1 MSDVLIYADTMRSPE
16 MRHEVPVA
24 IPDPFLYIE
33 RDGRRLVLVS
43 ALELERV
50 TAAGLEAIS
59 PERYGIDDLLRDG
72 MRMPDAMLEVQL
84 RAVHELGLT
93 SAVVP
98 PSFPLELA
106 DHLRA
111 NGLDV
116 FADREL
122 FEGRRRRKTEVEVE
136 GLRRAQRAVEAALDV
151 AREILRRAETNG
163 TLVLDGAPLTSERI
177 KAEIE
182 QVFNAHGV
190 VAEHLIVAHGP
201 QTSIGH
207 EDGSGAILP
216 NEPIVFDLFPK
227 DRETGVYTD
236 MTRTYVVGTP
246 SDEVLEYHRLAKEAL
261 DRVVAAAKP
270 GVNGRELM
278 QITCDLFA
286 EHGYPTQL
294 TKKPGEV
301 LTSGF
306 FHGLGHGVGLE
317 VHEPPA
323 MSRSGDDLVV
333 GDVIAIEPGLYRAG
347 MGGVRLEDVAIVTE
361 DGLDVVTDYPYE
373 LEP

>member
-1 MSDVLIYADTMRSPE
+1 MGDVLIYADTMRSPE

-33 RDGRRLVLVS
+33 HEGGRLVLVS

-50 TAAGLEAIS
+50 TAAGLDAIS
-59 PERYGIDDLLRDG
+59 PERHGVDELLRDG
-72 MRMPDAMLEVQL
+72 MRMQEAMLEVQL
-84 RAVHELGLT
+84 RAVQELGLT

-111 NGLDV
+111 NGIDV
-116 FADREL
+116 AVDRDL
-122 FEGRRRRKTEVEVE
+122 FELRRRSKTDGELA

-151 AREILRRAETNG
+151 ARDMLRRAETNG
-163 TLVLDGAPLTSERI
+163 TLVLDGEPLTSERI
-177 KAEIE
+177 KGEIE

-190 VAEHLIVAHGP
+190 VAEHLIVAHGA
-201 QTSIGH
+201 QTAVGH

-216 NEPIVFDLFPK
+216 DEPIVFDLFPK

-246 SDEVLEYHRLAKEAL
+246 SDELGEYHRLAKEAL

-373 LEP
+373 LQP

>member
-1 MSDVLIYADTMRSPE
+1 MPDVLIYADTMRSPE

-24 IPDPFLYIE
+24 IPDPFLYVE
-33 RDGRRLVLVS
+33 HEGRRLVLVS

-50 TAAGLEAIS
+50 RAGGLEAVS
-59 PERYGIDDLLRDG
+59 PERYGVDELLRDG
-72 MRMPDAMLEVQL
+72 MGMDEAALEVQL
-84 RAVHELGLT
+84 RALQELGLAA
-93 SAVVP
+93 AVVP

-111 NGLDV
+111 NGIDV
-116 FADREL
+116 AVDRDL
-122 FEGRRRRKTEVEVE
+122 FEQRRRRKNEVELA

-151 AREILRRAETNG
+151 ARDMLRRADVNG
-163 TLVLDGAPLTSERI
+163 TLVLDGEPLTSERI

-190 VAEHLIVAHGP
+190 VAEHLIVAHGA
-201 QTSIGH
+201 QTAIGH

-227 DRETGVYTD
+227 DRDTGVYTD
-236 MTRTYVVGTP
+236 MTRTYVVGSP
-246 SDEVLEYHRLAKEAL
+246 SDELREYHRLAKEAL
-261 DRVVAAAKP
+261 DRVVAAARP

-294 TKKPGEV
+294 TKQPGEV
-301 LTSGF
+301 LDSGF

-361 DGLDVVTDYPYE
+361 DGLDVVTDYPYD

>member
-1 MSDVLIYADTMRSPE
+1 MADVLIYADTMRSPE

-24 IPDPFLYIE
+24 IPDPFLYVE
-33 RDGRRLVLVS
+33 HDGRRFVLVS

-50 TAAGLEAIS
+50 TAAGLDAVS
-59 PERYGIDDLLRDG
+59 PERYGIDELLQEG
-72 MRMPDAMLEVQL
+72 MRMQDAMLEVQL
-84 RAVHELGLT
+84 RAVQELGLT

-111 NGLDV
+111 NGIDV
-116 FADREL
+116 SADRDL
-122 FEGRRRRKTEVEVE
+122 FEQRRRSKTEVELQ

-151 AREILRRAETNG
+151 ARDMLRRAEVNG
-163 TLVLDGAPLTSERI
+163 TLVLDGEPLTSERI

-190 VAEHLIVAHGP
+190 VAEHLIVAHGA

-236 MTRTYVVGTP
+236 MTRTYVVGEA
-246 SDEVLEYHRLAKEAL
+246 SEELLEYHRLAKEAL

-373 LEP
+373 MEP

>member
-1 MSDVLIYADTMRSPE
+1 M
-16 MRHEVPVA
+16 
-24 IPDPFLYIE
+24 
-33 RDGRRLVLVS
+33 
-43 ALELERV
+43 
-50 TAAGLEAIS
+50 
-59 PERYGIDDLLRDG
+59 
-72 MRMPDAMLEVQL
+72 
-84 RAVHELGLT
+84 
-93 SAVVP
+93 
-98 PSFPLELA
+98 
-106 DHLRA
+106 
-111 NGLDV
+111 
-116 FADREL
+116 
-122 FEGRRRRKTEVEVE
+122 
-136 GLRRAQRAVEAALDV
+136 LRRADA
-151 AREILRRAETNG
+151 NG
-163 TLVLDGAPLTSERI
+163 TLVLDGEPLTSERI
-177 KAEIE
+177 KADIE

-207 EDGSGAILP
+207 EEGSGAILP

-246 SDEVLEYHRLAKEAL
+246 SDELREYHRLAKEAL

-294 TKKPGEV
+294 TKEPGEV
-301 LTSGF
+301 LSSGF

>member
-72 MRMPDAMLEVQL
+72 MRMPDAMLEVQV

-111 NGLDV
+111 NGVDV
-116 FADREL
+116 SADREL

>member
-1 MSDVLIYADTMRSPE
+1 MGDVLIYADTMRSPE

-33 RDGRRLVLVS
+33 RNGNRLVLVS

-50 TAAGLEAIS
+50 TAAGLDAVS

-72 MRMPDAMLEVQL
+72 MRMQDAMLEVQT
-84 RAVHELGLT
+84 RAVQALGLA

-111 NGLDV
+111 NGIDV
-116 FADREL
+116 AVDRDL
-122 FEGRRRRKTEVEVE
+122 FEGRRRRKTGVELE
-136 GLRRAQRAVEAALDV
+136 GLRRAQHAVEAALDV
-151 AREILRRAETNG
+151 ARDMLRRAETNG

-177 KAEIE
+177 RAEIE
-182 QVFNAHGV
+182 QVFNAHDV

-216 NEPIVFDLFPK
+216 DEPIVFDLFPK

-246 SDEVLEYHRLAKEAL
+246 SDEVREYHRLAKEAL

>member
-1 MSDVLIYADTMRSPE
+1 MGDVLIYADTMRSPE

-24 IPDPFLYIE
+24 VPDPFLYVE
-33 RDGRRLVLVS
+33 HDGKRLVLVS

-50 TAAGLEAIS
+50 TAAGFEAVS

-72 MRMPDAMLEVQL
+72 MRMQDAMLEVEL
-84 RAVHELGLT
+84 RAVQELGLT

-111 NGLDV
+111 NGIDIA
-116 FADREL
+116 ADRDL
-122 FEGRRRRKTEVEVE
+122 FERRRRSKTAIELQ

-151 AREILRRAETNG
+151 ARDMLRRADADG
-163 TLVLDGAPLTSERI
+163 TLVLDGEPLTSERI

-190 VAEHLIVAHGP
+190 AAEHLIVAHGA

-216 NEPIVFDLFPK
+216 DEPIVFDLFPK
-227 DRETGVYTD
+227 DRNTGVYTD

-246 SDEVLEYHRLAKEAL
+246 SDELREFHRLAKEAL
-261 DRVVAAAKP
+261 DRVIDAAKP

-278 QITCDLFA
+278 QIACEVFDA
-286 EHGYPTQL
+286 HGYPTQL

-361 DGLDVVTDYPYE
+361 DGLELVTDYPYG

>member
-1 MSDVLIYADTMRSPE
+1 
-16 MRHEVPVA
+16 
-24 IPDPFLYIE
+24 
-33 RDGRRLVLVS
+33 
-43 ALELERV
+43 
-50 TAAGLEAIS
+50 
-59 PERYGIDDLLRDG
+59 
-72 MRMPDAMLEVQL
+72 VQ
-84 RAVHELGLT
+84 ELGLT

-111 NGLDV
+111 NGIDIA
-116 FADREL
+116 ADRDL
-122 FEGRRRRKTEVEVE
+122 FERRRRSKTAIELQ

-151 AREILRRAETNG
+151 ARDMLRRAEVNG
-163 TLVLDGAPLTSERI
+163 TLVLEGEPLTSERI

-190 VAEHLIVAHGP
+190 AAEHLIVAHGA

-246 SDEVLEYHRLAKEAL
+246 SDELREFHRLAKEAL
-261 DRVVAAAKP
+261 DRVVDAAKP

-278 QITCDLFA
+278 QIACEVFDA
-286 EHGYPTQL
+286 HGYPTQL

-361 DGLDVVTDYPYE
+361 DGLELVTDYPYG
-373 LEP
+373 LEA

>member
-1 MSDVLIYADTMRSPE
+1 MGDVLIYADTLRSPE

-24 IPDPFLYIE
+24 IPDPFLYVE
-33 RDGRRLVLVS
+33 HEGKQFVLVS

-50 TAAGLEAIS
+50 TAAGLDAVS
-59 PERYGIDDLLRDG
+59 PERYGIDELLRTG
-72 MRMPDAMLEVQL
+72 MRMQDAMLEVQL
-84 RAVHELGLT
+84 RALQELGLT

-111 NGLDV
+111 NGVDIA
-116 FADREL
+116 ADRDL
-122 FEGRRRRKTEVEVE
+122 FELRRRSKTAIELQ

-151 AREILRRAETNG
+151 AREMLRRADANG
-163 TLVLDGAPLTSERI
+163 TLVLDGEPLTCERI

-190 VAEHLIVAHGP
+190 AAEHLIVAHGA

-216 NEPIVFDLFPK
+216 SEPIVFDLFPK

-236 MTRTYVVGTP
+236 MTRTYVVGTVP
-246 SDEVLEYHRLAKEAL
+246 DELREYHRLAKEAL
-261 DRVVAAAKP
+261 DRVIAAAKP

-278 QITCDLFA
+278 QIACEVFDA
-286 EHGYPTQL
+286 HGYPTQL

-361 DGLDVVTDYPYE
+361 DGLELVTDYPYGME
-373 LEP
+373 A

>member
-1 MSDVLIYADTMRSPE
+1 MGDVLIYADTMRSPE

-24 IPDPFLYIE
+24 IPDPFLYVE
-33 RDGRRLVLVS
+33 HGGKRLVLVS

-50 TAAGLEAIS
+50 TAAGFEAVS

-72 MRMPDAMLEVQL
+72 MRMQDAMLEVEL
-84 RAVHELGLT
+84 RAVQELGLT

-98 PSFPLELA
+98 PGFPLELA

-111 NGLDV
+111 NGIDIA
-116 FADREL
+116 ADRDL
-122 FEGRRRRKTEVEVE
+122 FERRRRSKTAIELQ

-151 AREILRRAETNG
+151 ARDMLRRAEVNG
-163 TLVLDGAPLTSERI
+163 TLVLEGEPLTSERI

-190 VAEHLIVAHGP
+190 AAEHLIVAHGA
-201 QTSIGH
+201 QTSVGH

-216 NEPIVFDLFPK
+216 NEPIVFDLFPR

-246 SDEVLEYHRLAKEAL
+246 SDELREFHRLAKEAL
-261 DRVVAAAKP
+261 DRVVDAAKP

-278 QITCDLFA
+278 QIACEVFDA
-286 EHGYPTQL
+286 HGYPTQL

-361 DGLDVVTDYPYE
+361 DGLELVTDYPYG
-373 LEP
+373 LEA